1 MRTLNHAVV
10 VRSSNFSGLDH
21 AVAASDHLTT
31 TTANTAVIL
40 RIQIL
45 TIAEL
50 LDGKRP
56 MPLIDVGAAYRPT
69 PREKQEGDQRELSI

>member
-1 MRTLNHAVV
+1 MGLFLTLAPPTEPMRIAATGAGFYETLWGKHP
-10 VRSSNFSGLDH
+10 
-21 AVAASDHLTT
+21 
-31 TTANTAVIL
+31 

-56 MPLIDVGAAYRPT
+56 DMPLIDIGASFRAA
-69 PREKQEGDQRELSI
+69 PREKQEEGDQQELTV